1 VDALP
6 DERVG
11 HGGESMGQERRKLA
25 PRHRRARPARG
36 TERSRAVGPC
46 AAGTRPGTL
55 DQVKQVD
62 SQHAGRPHPDGAVVL
77 EPWFRRRPVLTFA
90 VATALYAGVLGLKW
104 LISGP
109 EPILLLFCFPIALL
123 AIAFGLRAG
132 LLAGVGG
139 IALTAIATALDG
151 FEPSLWGWVA
161 RVTPMLLLG
170 GLLGHAADQLR
181 HSEAERNRL
190 MTVAQ
195 RHRDAVD
202 FNDRIVQELA
212 AAKWALEG
220 GNSDRGL
227 DILGQTLDTAQHMVS
242 QMLRDADAE
251 SGDAARRSGTFR

>member
-1 VDALP
+1 
-6 DERVG
+6 
-11 HGGESMGQERRKLA
+11 
-25 PRHRRARPARG
+25 
-36 TERSRAVGPC
+36 
-46 AAGTRPGTL
+46 
-55 DQVKQVD
+55 VKQVD
-62 SQHAGRPHPDGAVVL
+62 SQHAGRPHPDGAAVL
-77 EPWFRRRPVLTFA
+77 EPWFRRRPALTFA

-139 IALTAIATALDG
+139 IALTAIATAVDG
-151 FEPSLWGWVA
+151 FEPSFWGWVA

-170 GLLGHAADQLR
+170 GLLGHAADELR
-181 HSEAERNRL
+181 RSEAERNRL

-220 GNSDRGL
+220 GNSDGGL
-227 DILGQTLDTAQHMVS
+227 DILGRTLDAAQHMVS

-251 SGDAARRSGTFR
+251 SGDAARRSGSLR